1 MDFTRLNNGSQPS
14 LNLSKGNVLDLTKQA
29 PALKN
34 CVLGGGWDMA
44 VAGPT
49 ADLDLAAF
57 LIEDSGRVTKVPQDV
72 IFFNNM
78 SAPGIRLE
86 GDNRTGE
93 GDGDDERIQIN
104 LDTIEPRITRIIFF
118 MTIFEAVS
126 KKQTFGMIKNAFV
139 RLLDAD
145 NNDAEICRYQLTD
158 NYSADTAVTACS
170 LNRGP
175 NGWQFEAIGEGT
187 IADLNGLLSRYM

>member
-44 VAGPT
+44 IAGPT

-57 LIEDSGRVTKVPQDV
+57 LIEDSGRVTQGPQDV

-104 LDTIEPRITRIIFF
+104 LDAIEPRITRIIFF

>member
-57 LIEDSGRVTKVPQDV
+57 LIEDSGRVTQVPQDV

-78 SAPGIRLE
+78 STPGIRLE

-104 LDTIEPRITRIIFF
+104 LDAIEPRITRIIFF

>member
-1 MDFTRLNNGSQPS
+1 MDFTNLNSGSSAAP
-14 LNLSKGNVLDLTKQA
+14 LNLSKGSVLDLTKQA

-57 LIEDSGRVTKVPQDV
+57 LVEESGRVAQVPNDV

-78 SAPGIRLE
+78 SAAGIRLE

-93 GDGDDERIQIN
+93 GEGDDE
-104 LDTIEPRITRIIFF
+104 
-118 MTIFEAVS
+118 S
-126 KKQTFGMIKNAFV
+126 
-139 RLLDAD
+139 
-145 NNDAEICRYQLTD
+145 
-158 NYSADTAVTACS
+158 
-170 LNRGP
+170 
-175 NGWQFEAIGEGT
+175 
-187 IADLNGLLSRYM
+187 

>member
-57 LIEDSGRVTKVPQDV
+57 LIEDSGVPQDV

-104 LDTIEPRITRIIFF
+104 LDAIEPRITRIIFF

>member
-1 MDFTRLNNGSQPS
+1 MIFGDSHATQT
-14 LNLSKGNVLDLTKQA
+14 LNLDKGQVLDLAKA
-29 PALKN
+29 EKPLRNVIIGA
-34 CVLGGGWDMA
+34 GWDA
-44 VAGPT
+44 NINGNV
-49 ADLDLAAF
+49 ADLDLSAF
-57 LIEDSGRVTKVPQDV
+57 LLDNNRKVTDLSKHVVFYNQQQQQ
-72 IFFNNM
+72 
-78 SAPGIRLE
+78 GIYSS

-104 LDTIEPRITRIIFF
+104 LDAIEPRITRIIFF

>member
-57 LIEDSGRVTKVPQDV
+57 LIEDSGRVTQVPKDV

-104 LDTIEPRITRIIFF
+104 LDAIEPRITRIIFF

>member
-57 LIEDSGRVTKVPQDV
+57 LIEDSGRVTQVPQDV
-72 IFFNNM
+72 TVLVKVTVMMN
-78 SAPGIRLE
+78 
-86 GDNRTGE
+86 
-93 GDGDDERIQIN
+93 
-104 LDTIEPRITRIIFF
+104 
-118 MTIFEAVS
+118 VS
-126 KKQTFGMIKNAFV
+126 KLI
-139 RLLDAD
+139 
-145 NNDAEICRYQLTD
+145 
-158 NYSADTAVTACS
+158 
-170 LNRGP
+170 
-175 NGWQFEAIGEGT
+175 
-187 IADLNGLLSRYM
+187 

>member
-57 LIEDSGRVTKVPQDV
+57 LIEDSGRVTQVPQDV

-78 SAPGIRLE
+78 STPGIRLE

>member
-57 LIEDSGRVTKVPQDV
+57 LIEDSGRVTQIPQDV

-93 GDGDDERIQIN
+93 GDGDDEQIVVD
-104 LDTIEPRITRIIFF
+104 LDAISPNISELVFI
-118 MTIFEAVS
+118 MTIDKAAERR
-126 KKQTFGMIKNAFV
+126 QTFGQIKNAYV

-145 NNDAEICRYQLTD
+145 DNDREVLNFNLSEDYGT
-158 NYSADTAVTACS
+158 STAMIACS
-170 LNRGP
+170 LRRTTH
-175 NGWQFEAIGEGT
+175 GWEFKAVGDSLVGT
-187 IADLNGLLSRYM
+187 LNDVLAKFQ

>member
-1 MDFTRLNNGSQPS
+1 
-14 LNLSKGNVLDLTKQA
+14 
-29 PALKN
+29 
-34 CVLGGGWDMA
+34 
-44 VAGPT
+44 
-49 ADLDLAAF
+49 
-57 LIEDSGRVTKVPQDV
+57 
-72 IFFNNM
+72 M